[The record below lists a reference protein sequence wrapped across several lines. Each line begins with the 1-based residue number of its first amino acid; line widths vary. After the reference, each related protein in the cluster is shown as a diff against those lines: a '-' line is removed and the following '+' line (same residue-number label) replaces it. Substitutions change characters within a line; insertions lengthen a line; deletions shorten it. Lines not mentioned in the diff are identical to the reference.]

1 MTQRKA
7 RNVKLAEKPGP
18 NGRADPRAG
27 TDKTAAAPSG
37 ASLLSS
43 RKRDQ
48 IVTGAMKVFLEEGY
62 HGASMDAIAA
72 AARVSKP
79 TLYNLVGNKEQLF
92 EQILRRATDD
102 ILLPTRRRPSP
113 EISLE
118 EELYEFARHYAD
130 VLLTSHML
138 ALHRLAIGEA
148 QRFPR
153 LGRLFYNA
161 GPAKVLEGMSHYL
174 AALGERGH
182 LAISNPEDA
191 GHHFFGL
198 VINPVRNHL
207 LFFGDGALRDD
218 EIDRFV
224 RSGLKAFLRAY
235 AADPVKTSAKRR
247 PGKAD
252 KSSA

>member
-1 MTQRKA
+1 MKQGGQPGKIR
-7 RNVKLAEKPGP
+7 RPEKVGSRATAGSRPGT
-18 NGRADPRAG
+18 GKGAS
-27 TDKTAAAPSG
+27 TSSAA

-48 IVTGAMKVFLEEGY
+48 IVSGAMKVFLEEGY

-72 AARVSKP
+72 AAHVSKP
-79 TLYNLVGNKEQLF
+79 TLYNLVGNKEELF

-102 ILLPTRRRPSP
+102 ILLPTRRKPLAK
-113 EISLE
+113 ISLE
-118 EELYEFARHYAD
+118 KELYEFARHYAD

-138 ALHRLAIGEA
+138 SLHRLAVGEA

-174 AALGERGH
+174 AALGERG
-182 LAISNPEDA
+182 LLSISDPEAA

-198 VINPVRNHL
+198 VINPARNHL
-207 LFFGDGALRDD
+207 LFFGDGALNDD
-218 EIDRFV
+218 QIDEFV
-224 RSGLKAFLRAY
+224 RDGLAAFLRAY
-235 AADPVKTSAKRR
+235 RVEPAKASTRRSAK
-247 PGKAD
+247 PA
-252 KSSA
+252 